1 VPERRRTAF
10 ADILRKPDPVVEDLG
25 MGEIKEVSADTS
37 ALLPKAVVSNPPSAK
52 RNKATSP
59 EYTKLTA
66 YIPRRLA
73 AAIKMSMALDQT
85 ADQSEYIEHAL
96 TDWLQ
101 SKGRETVL
109 LQAGSAKRL
118 TGTSDTP

>member
-1 VPERRRTAF
+1 MPERRRTAF
-10 ADILRKPDPVVEDLG
+10 ADILRNKPDPVVEDLNR
-25 MGEIKEVSADTS
+25 GEMEEISANTS
-37 ALLPKAVVSNPPSAK
+37 VLLSKAVVSNPLTAK

-59 EYTKLTA
+59 DYTKLTA

-109 LQAGSAKRL
+109 SQTGSAKR
-118 TGTSDTP
+118 